1 MTRSSYVATKQA
13 RHHLVFALLLIV
25 PASCGGPAG
34 PPPDAP
40 PPHPNSPFA
49 RGGAGGKVTIPSET
63 PEQKRKTPVLTATED
78 LITLEALRD
87 VWVLVQDA
95 QGVEMQWQNLREGER
110 MPVAKKGPI
119 SITYSKGKALRILDR
134 EGRSLIE
141 PKDQDGIAIL
151 RLP

>member
-1 MTRSSYVATKQA
+1 MHRIV
-13 RHHLVFALLLIV
+13 VVLLLLV

-49 RGGAGGKVTIPSET
+49 RGGTSVAVAAPSKV
-63 PEQKRKTPVLTATED
+63 PEQKQRPPVVTTKED
-78 LITLEALRD
+78 LITLEALGD

-95 QGVEMQWQNLREGER
+95 QGVEMQWQNLRKGER

-119 SITYSKGKALRILDR
+119 SITYSNGKALRILDR
-134 EGRSLIE
+134 EGRSLTE
-141 PKDQDGIAIL
+141 PKEKDGIAIL

>member
-1 MTRSSYVATKQA
+1 MHRIV
-13 RHHLVFALLLIV
+13 VVLLLLV

-49 RGGAGGKVTIPSET
+49 RGGTSGTVAAPSKV
-63 PEQKRKTPVLTATED
+63 PEQKQKTPVLTATEN
-78 LITLEALRD
+78 LITLEALGD

-95 QGVEMQWQNLREGER
+95 QGVEMQWQNLHEGER

-119 SITYSKGKALRILDR
+119 SITYSNGKALRILDR

-141 PKDQDGIAIL
+141 PKEQDGIAIL

>member
-1 MTRSSYVATKQA
+1 M
-13 RHHLVFALLLIV
+13 

-49 RGGAGGKVTIPSET
+49 RGGASGTVAEPSEA
-63 PEQKRKTPVLTATED
+63 PKQKQRPPVLTATED

-119 SITYSKGKALRILDR
+119 SITYSNGKALRILDR
-134 EGRSLIE
+134 EGRSLME
-141 PKDQDGIAIL
+141 PKAQDGIAIL